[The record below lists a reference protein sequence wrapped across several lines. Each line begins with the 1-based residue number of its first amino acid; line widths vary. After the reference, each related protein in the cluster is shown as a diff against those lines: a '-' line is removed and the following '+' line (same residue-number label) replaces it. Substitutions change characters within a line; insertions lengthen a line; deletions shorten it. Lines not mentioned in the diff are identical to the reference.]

1 MQNNYS
7 NRDFV
12 RNDIAY
18 AGFWVRLAAYF
29 LDNVIVFFM
38 LLVVRLA
45 MSGVLSIVQG
55 TVLRG
60 NILFHYTLKDI
71 VLYLGQVMY
80 FILCTRYT
88 GTTIGKKALNLRVV
102 NADGSP
108 ELDFLT
114 VAYRET
120 VGRFLCSLPMCIG
133 YLMTGLDK
141 EKRGIHDMLCDTRVV
156 YAKKVRPYPM
166 YRPPIPPA
174 PAPQPPVGAGA
185 PMQQPAPGSI
195 PPMGAGAPMQQPV
208 PGSMPPVGARAP
220 MQQPVPEPMPPVG
233 ARMPQQPVP
242 GPIPLMGAKISEQPG
257 KTGIP
262 SAPPA
267 QQEGPYRMIRPK
279 DQNLYPGGEAVLEG
293 KQEKLAQEEKTYS
306 GIEEKEDSNRS

>member
-174 PAPQPPVGAGA
+174 PQPPVGAGA
-185 PMQQPAPGSI
+185 P
-195 PPMGAGAPMQQPV
+195 
-208 PGSMPPVGARAP
+208 MPPVGARAP
-220 MQQPVPEPMPPVG
+220 MQQPAPGSMPPVG

-242 GPIPLMGAKISEQPG
+242 GPMPPMGAKISEQPG

>member
-7 NRDFV
+7 NRDLA
-12 RNDIAY
+12 RSDIAY

-29 LDNVIVFFM
+29 LDSVIVFLM

-45 MSGVLSIVQG
+45 LSGFLSVVRG
-55 TVLRG
+55 TVLGG

-71 VLYLGQVMY
+71 VLYLGQVLY

-88 GTTIGKKALNLRVV
+88 GTTIGKKAMNLRVV

-133 YLMTGLDK
+133 YLMMGLDK

-156 YAKKVRPYPM
+156 YAKKVKPYPM
-166 YRPPIPPA
+166 YRPSVPPS
-174 PAPQPPVGAGA
+174 
-185 PMQQPAPGSI
+185 PGSVPPQGGV
-195 PPMGAGAPMQQPV
+195 PPMGAGMPV
-208 PGSMPPVGARAP
+208 PSGSGL
-220 MQQPVPEPMPPVG
+220 MQSGSRPMPPMGAGMPGQSGVEPLPSVG
-233 ARMPQQPVP
+233 AEIPV
-242 GPIPLMGAKISEQPG
+242 QPG
-257 KTGIP
+257 RSGIP
-262 SAPPA
+262 SVPPA
-267 QQEGPYRMIRPK
+267 HQDGPYRMIHPK
-279 DQNLYPGGEAVLEG
+279 EQNLHPEGEALFGEKQG
-293 KQEKLAQEEKTYS
+293 KPGQ
-306 GIEEKEDSNRS
+306 EEKEDSNRS

>member
-7 NRDFV
+7 NRDLV
-12 RNDIAY
+12 CSDIAY

-45 MSGVLSIVQG
+45 MSGFLSVMRG
-55 TVLRG
+55 TVLGG

-71 VLYLGQVMY
+71 VLYLGQVLY

-88 GTTIGKKALNLRVV
+88 GTTIGKKAMNLRVV

-133 YLMTGLDK
+133 YLVAGLDK

-156 YAKKVRPYPM
+156 YAKKVKPYPM
-166 YRPPIPPA
+166 YRPPVPP
-174 PAPQPPVGAGA
+174 G
-185 PMQQPAPGSI
+185 PGTV
-195 PPMGAGAPMQQPV
+195 PPMGAGMRVQPGAEPMQPGQSPFPPMGTGMTGR
-208 PGSMPPVGARAP
+208 PGSGEMPP
-220 MQQPVPEPMPPVG
+220 
-233 ARMPQQPVP
+233 
-242 GPIPLMGAKISEQPG
+242 MGAGIPGQPG
-257 KTGIP
+257 RSGIP
-262 SAPPA
+262 SVPPMP
-267 QQEGPYRMIRPK
+267 QDGPYRMIRPK
-279 DQNLYPGGEAVLEG
+279 EQNLHPEGEALFGG
-293 KQEKLAQEEKTYS
+293 KQEKPDQEEKPYA